1 MKDLKLRI
9 IKNKPLL
16 GLLSCL
22 FLATLFIF
30 DHLGARALWLDE
42 AAVAKTIALPFP
54 QIYSQA
60 IMDGHPLFYIYMM
73 KIWSL
78 IWGNSEI
85 ALRSLSA
92 CMALVLIGFIFKVAK
107 EIFQSPKAGLL
118 ASILA
123 STSYFLL
130 WFGTQTRPYTLAAFL
145 GLASFYF
152 FWKIT
157 RKSEAPRDYRTA
169 RGDSACNTQPAR
181 QSALRRERC
190 GIFQKTGLPSRLPS
204 MTDWDE
210 GKISAYIFY
219 LLSTLAGIYTHPWL
233 FLILASQILSL
244 FIFRLKKYPLPFK
257 KILGTMCLILLLIVP
272 NILIITHQSQMG
284 VNAWISKVKI
294 EILGQSFQYLTFGVF
309 WPYLIFAII
318 AGFYIFFLREL
329 QVSCPR
335 LGEKHLT
342 RDPQLKTIA
351 RTSLV
356 LYFLFPLIAAFT
368 VSEFK
373 PAYVAGRYEII
384 VLPAFLLLLAYFFA
398 QIRSRFLLTIL
409 TITLVI
415 FAGRKVV
422 TEQDLIRQYQST
434 DKTISLSLFNR
445 LRDQDAIIATDL
457 SGATFD
463 YYFSR
468 ENQGKKKFSLF
479 YYPAEMGIHPGW
491 KNLKDMLKKEDKYT
505 REAEDLVQQL
515 KTQSV
520 SGRKIWVLYKTDNP
534 LNEILRQKLQANF
547 SLVKI
552 EEPTPPRAPSWL
564 DVILIFEAK

>member
-1 MKDLKLRI
+1 MTDLKLRI

-16 GLLSCL
+16 GLLACL
-22 FLATLFIF
+22 FLAALFIF

-42 AAVAKTIALPFP
+42 AAVAKVIALPFP
-54 QIYSQA
+54 QIYSRA
-60 IMDGHPLFYIYMM
+60 VMDGHPLFYIYMM

-78 IWGNSEI
+78 IWGNSET
-85 ALRSLSA
+85 ALRGFSA
-92 CMALVLIGFIFKVAK
+92 CMALALIGFIFKVAK

-130 WFGTQTRPYTLAAFL
+130 WFGAQTRPYTLAAFL

-157 RKSEAPRDYRTA
+157 HESEAPRAHRTA
-169 RGDSACNTQPAR
+169 SG
-181 QSALRRERC
+181 
-190 GIFQKTGLPSRLPS
+190 
-204 MTDWDE
+204 
-210 GKISAYIFY
+210 GKISSYIFY
-219 LLSTLAGIYTHPWL
+219 FLSTLAGIYTHPWL

-244 FIFRLKKYPLPFK
+244 FIFRLKKYSLPFK

-294 EILGQSFQYLTFGVF
+294 EILGQSFKYFTFGVF

-318 AGFYIFFLREL
+318 AGFYIFFLRKS
-329 QVSCPR
+329 QVLCQKFNQRHPAR
-335 LGEKHLT
+335 N
-342 RDPQLKTIA
+342 PQLKTIVW
-351 RTSLV
+351 TSLV
-356 LYFLFPLIAAFT
+356 LYFIFPLIAAFT

-415 FAGRKVV
+415 FAARKVV
-422 TEQDLIRQYQST
+422 AEQDLIRQYQST
-434 DKTISLSLFNR
+434 DKTISLSLLNR
-445 LRDQDAIIATDL
+445 LRDQDVVIATDL

-491 KNLKDMLKKEDKYT
+491 KNLKDMLKKEDKYA

-515 KTQSV
+515 KTQSA

-547 SLVKI
+547 RLAKI
-552 EEPTPPRAPSWL
+552 EEPVPPRAPSWL
-564 DVILIFEAK
+564 DAVLIFEAK

>member
-1 MKDLKLRI
+1 M
-9 IKNKPLL
+9 KNKPLL
-16 GLLSCL
+16 GLLACL
-22 FLATLFIF
+22 FLATFFIF

-42 AAVAKTIALPFP
+42 AAVAKIIALPFS
-54 QIYSQA
+54 QIYSRA

-78 IWGNSEI
+78 IWGNSET
-85 ALRSLSA
+85 ALRSFSA
-92 CMALVLIGFIFKVAK
+92 CMALVLIGFTFKVAK

-157 RKSEAPRDYRTA
+157 CGSGAPRTHRTA
-169 RGDSACNTQPAR
+169 RGDPTDGIHTCPLR
-181 QSALRRERC
+181 LRRTALGAGTLARTPEC
-190 GIFQKTGLPSRLPS
+190 VGQ
-204 MTDWDE
+204 
-210 GKISAYIFY
+210 ISAYIFY
-219 LLSTLAGIYTHPWL
+219 LLFTLAGIYTHPWL

-244 FIFRLKKYPLPFK
+244 LVFRLKKYPLPFK
-257 KILGTMCLILLLIVP
+257 KILGVMCLIVLLIVP
-272 NILIITHQSQMG
+272 NILIVTHQSQIG
-284 VNAWISKVKI
+284 VNAWVSKAKI
-294 EILGQSFQYLTFGVF
+294 EILEQSFKYLTFGVF

-318 AGFYIFFLREL
+318 AGFYIFFLRKL
-329 QVSCPR
+329 QASCSKF
-335 LGEKHLT
+335 GQKHPA

-351 RTSLV
+351 WISLV
-356 LYFLFPLIAAFT
+356 LYFLFPLIAALT
-368 VSEFK
+368 ISEFK
-373 PAYVAGRYEII
+373 PIYVAGRYEII
-384 VLPAFLLLLAYFFA
+384 VLPAFLLLLTCLFT
-398 QIRSRFLLTIL
+398 QIRSHFLLTIL

-422 TEQDLIRQYQST
+422 AEQDLIRQDQTT
-434 DKTISLSLFNR
+434 DKTISLSLLNR
-445 LRDQDAIIATDL
+445 LSDQDAIIATDL

-463 YYFSR
+463 YYFGR
-468 ENQGKKKFSLF
+468 ENQGKKKFSWF

-491 KNLKDMLKKEDKYT
+491 KNLKDMLKKEDKYMQ
-505 REAEDLVQQL
+505 EAENLVQQL

-547 SLVKI
+547 RLVKI
-552 EEPTPPRAPSWL
+552 EEPAPPRAPSWL

>member
-16 GLLSCL
+16 GLLACL
-22 FLATLFIF
+22 VLAALFIF

-42 AAVAKTIALPFP
+42 AAVAKIIALPFP
-54 QIYSQA
+54 QIYSRA
-60 IMDGHPLFYIYMM
+60 VMDGHPLFYIYIM

-78 IWGNSEI
+78 IWGNSET
-85 ALRSLSA
+85 ALRGFSA

-130 WFGTQTRPYTLAAFL
+130 WFGAQTRPYTLAAFL

-157 RKSEAPRDYRTA
+157 RESEAPRAHRA
-169 RGDSACNTQPAR
+169 A
-181 QSALRRERC
+181 
-190 GIFQKTGLPSRLPS
+190 SR
-204 MTDWDE
+204 D
-210 GKISAYIFY
+210 KISAYIFY
-219 LLSTLAGIYTHPWL
+219 LLSTLAGIYTHPWI

-257 KILGTMCLILLLIVP
+257 KILGTICLILLLIVP
-272 NILIITHQSQMG
+272 NILIIIHQSQMG

-294 EILGQSFQYLTFGVF
+294 EILGQSFKYFTFGVF

-329 QVSCPR
+329 QISCPK
-335 LGEKHLT
+335 LDEKHLT
-342 RDPQLKTIA
+342 RDHQLKTVVW
-351 RTSLV
+351 TSLV
-356 LYFLFPLIAAFT
+356 LYFIFPLIAAFA
-368 VSEFK
+368 VSKFK
-373 PAYVAGRYEII
+373 PIYVAGRYEII

-398 QIRSRFLLTIL
+398 QIRSRFLLAIL

-415 FAGRKVV
+415 FAAKKVV
-422 TEQDLIRQYQST
+422 AEQDLIRQYQST
-434 DKTISLSLFNR
+434 DKTISLSLLNR
-445 LRDQDAIIATDL
+445 LRDQDMVIATDL

-479 YYPAEMGIHPGW
+479 YYPAEMGIHTGW
-491 KNLKDMLKKEDKYT
+491 KNLKDMLKKENKYAQ
-505 REAEDLVQQL
+505 EAEDLVQQL

-547 SLVKI
+547 RLMEI
-552 EEPTPPRAPSWL
+552 EEPAPPRAPSWL